1 MAISGA
7 IQTLTAAFSFG
18 ILLSAASGAL
28 FLYYNGHGSQI
39 FKDGRRLVL
48 VLFLLFGALWAQV
61 GFFNL
66 MVTSTLTTTCQ
77 ALLVFT
83 TMFDQ
88 IARVSIEQ
96 FFLWSLNQ
104 GTKVTAQ
111 QLVLQGILGIRL
123 IAGGLLVGFTRPDFK
138 PVCVA
143 RTSVLPIS
151 IVVLVLDAIIIG
163 VSLIRVLRKE
173 RSKGLMICMVGFAVW
188 TGTSVPMIL
197 GISTIDLI
205 ARTTVPSNGLLI
217 LVGIVTI
224 FQEPLMA
231 VVAEEGTT
239 PEARS
244 PFIAPTLPSREV
256 FRENVGNGS
265 PISGNNYTKSG
276 GLFVVNPSSTPRDS
290 PTTRFQGNFQ
300 GDTRGFTKLGSETI
314 VRGIGGEED
323 QSGARGP
330 GYRGSSGV
338 FPSIFAAPMQ
348 TGNAAMAP
356 QIKQAPIERTRE
368 ISAPAVPALVAQP
381 KRSLFGWSKPA
392 PKTTVRSLAIS
403 KPVMDNNDESN
414 IQPFARMQTIDLAT
428 AAANERERREGAAA
442 RSRMVANRPAPVPP
456 TLPPAQEGLRRSI
469 SLKRK
474 DPPTRPNEPMPSIP
488 ASNASGRSVDAANGS
503 TTSASLSPGR
513 DEVRR
518 RSPRNANSFENSN
531 AEEVVP
537 NFPLTRKGTIGLPS
551 NPRSQRATM
560 AREALT
566 AKPQTVMLMNEIV
579 YDDPAM
585 VNQIMSGVPD
595 MYASRKAKMLEKP
608 QAPLPSGGLKSSNS
622 ILHRPRPIRRD
633 SEKDRALFPSEPSPN
648 HKRSKSGSSIATRKS
663 ILRSHPGSPTE
674 LPPLPPPPTSA
685 QKLRRLLPNDTKS
698 MTFNEKIELLFP
710 APPGVMAPQKRRS
723 SVPSLPRIPSEL
735 ISDVLHLKSPDEEDH
750 ASRRSSKRS
759 TIATFGFDKSRP
771 NSPTRVASKIPER
784 QTYRFSA
791 NTYRTIAD
799 EVGESWIPGIPSAN
813 VDSRNSLQVSDKRT
827 SAQVVRESSLTDASS
842 NVSSH
847 DSTTFWGSIHS
858 EIPAPVDLSKARQ
871 NARSTFIQRP
881 DNIPKNLSPM
891 PELEYNDQEET
902 MTVMLDAGESRDPI
916 LSKPAENRESFLLE
930 VDESLSG
937 SKASTP
943 LIPNWHRRIGDEL
956 PTFSERR
963 SNTRSRKMPPPT
975 PLLLNKRG
983 RAATVVVRAA
993 EPSPVDS
1000 PSRAI
1005 AEIQA
1010 QLKRFEEPDRG
1021 SVGSLI
1027 RHLPETSALDSAN
1040 DEHGSRFKLLENL
1053 EKEMGQQENQ
1063 WQQMQNNIDRDSM
1076 SVVMTPQAS
1085 APSETTLS
1093 RDSSQRSTKTPSRVL
1108 SRRARIRSSMTVRSK
1123 GQDSM
1128 STSTTD
1134 SSDNSRASVWQQ
1146 RLAEAQVEYLEKAP
1160 ALLRKRSVNFLSV
1173 SKSHQLGSP
1182 TPPESVDSE
1191 TDSESERENQFK
1203 VFKQPASLWHAPIPS
1218 PKAASGRMWNPPYE
1232 VSVEQNA
1239 SSEPP
1244 AKNVRP
1250 VHRRALHALVITSS
1264 ALWSK
1269 PRSSE
1274 RSRPVVG
1281 LWGSKPVRPRSILTR
1296 RVTQRPQRKS
1306 KRITFLP
1313 DIVESPVP
1321 LPNKRDTLGIFQ
1333 FPWGEQSDSAV
1344 YQPVFDPALLG
1355 HPALNANL
1363 EARSR
1368 QLEPESTDYSS
1379 SFFDDY
1385 DEEMDD
1391 DEMMDPESD
1400 DDFDETTL
1408 WEIASL
1414 LKSSD
1419 VPSKNSLLPQ
1429 PSRAEQSRDIIENYD
1444 DESDLD
1450 DEDVPNSNKFAA
1462 ANTMKLPIQPLAQ
1475 IYRGPQLWSS
1485 GSKSAS
1491 PIVTQ
1496 GLPQPEADAWKA
1508 LLPSSEDAVRSKA
1521 RTSESTP
1528 TLSSDT
1534 LWVASAMEE
1543 SPATSEAMWRH
1554 DKPVQSEAVSDN
1566 TSETLLW
1573 ASQPPKEIISEQ
1585 GLFTVSANRGLIQS
1599 TQATPAA
1606 LNMVKA
1612 PRSISSKLP
1621 ILTSSNLWSTVRA
1634 PVKQMKWITNAVD
1647 RESFASPKLMWAPK
1661 KAETNVVLAGLFSV
1675 DRSRSDYRTSTQQ
1688 PAAIGMIRKPR
1699 TNSGAVSQLESTELW
1714 SICNG
1719 ARAERD
1725 WISESTIRPVSP
1737 SVYSTASSG
1746 QSSPASDASS
1756 IKSTS
1761 TKASSIFSAIGLT
1774 KPSWFESRSGKKSP
1788 SKSPVDDARSGSK
1801 IPVRQKSL
1809 ESIKEAKESK
1819 IPAPV
1824 KTLQPIRESRVLV
1837 SRDLFEAKALA
1848 LGSAPVKKPRRS
1860 VSQQPT
1866 APPLRQQHRPT
1877 IAVHADWATAL
1888 AEAIAAGTPKKTLS
1902 RKSASR
1908 SEWQSA
1914 LAEAVAASAPKK
1926 TLTRPT
1932 ATKADW
1938 ESALTTAI
1946 MNSRPRLQRLN
1957 ASPAMWRAALDEA
1970 VSQGAMVVAPKAQRY
1985 DASVRHPVFFTEK
1998 LVATSLDVH
2007 PAAIG
2012 YTTRPQRYDVSVR
2025 HPVFFTENLVAMSAD
2040 IHPAAIGYTS
2050 QSVISSMW
2058 TPSTAKVM
2066 SPIQNLW
2073 AKQISQ
2079 LKQTP
2084 ELFAQ
2089 LDETTLRKAS
2099 IPKNMDMPT
2108 LQSTTFW
2115 QPTETIKQERN
2126 WLMIPK
2132 VQPSMWAAPTS
2143 TTMPYKSA
2151 LWSKDSSLQG
2161 EVAFKFA
2168 ALEEST
2174 IRKIAIPRKV
2184 ELPPTLES
2192 SSFWQPSKE
2201 VLVERNWLEA
2211 KAEDNVAHPLMW
2223 TAPELKA
2230 TTSASAL
2237 WSKGSSYQRDM
2248 PSSLPRFEEA
2258 ITRKALTVREL
2269 NLPTLESTRF
2279 WQPSR
2284 EVVSERNWLE
2294 VKTVLPLMWT
2304 PDAPKATKVTAA
2316 LWSKENS
2323 FQRET
2328 SASLPRFEESPARKV
2343 LAVRE
2348 LNLPTLES
2356 TTFWQP
2362 IQKATTEERHW
2373 LTARK
2378 VTAQTW
2384 TPKSPAV
2391 ELTQNNSMWSATPAG
2406 NSMQSPDLFSHLK
2419 AGLVMKVFAPRP
2431 SGLPHLNSSE
2441 LFEHEADQKSEN
2453 THWLHATSKS
2463 AEVGGTHMT
2472 SLKTR
2477 TRGLTWTAPPSI
2489 VAAKAENSNLWAP
2502 RNVTPLQS
2510 PSLFQDLHAAPWERK
2525 KREVTEIKQ
2534 LESFQMWKP
2543 SMEMPESPKNWLV
2556 KRKLSKV
2563 EFRY

>member
-1 MAISGA
+1 M
-7 IQTLTAAFSFG
+7 
-18 ILLSAASGAL
+18 
-28 FLYYNGHGSQI
+28 
-39 FKDGRRLVL
+39 
-48 VLFLLFGALWAQV
+48 
-61 GFFNL
+61 
-66 MVTSTLTTTCQ
+66 
-77 ALLVFT
+77 
-83 TMFDQ
+83 
-88 IARVSIEQ
+88 
-96 FFLWSLNQ
+96 
-104 GTKVTAQ
+104 
-111 QLVLQGILGIRL
+111 
-123 IAGGLLVGFTRPDFK
+123 GFTRPDFK

-151 IVVLVLDAIIIG
+151 IVVLVLDAIILG
-163 VSLIRVLRKE
+163 VSLIRVLRKG
-173 RSKGLMICMVGFAVW
+173 RSKGLMISIVGFAVW
-188 TGTSVPMIL
+188 TGTSVPMLL

-205 ARTTVPSNGLLI
+205 VRTTVPSNGLLI

-244 PFIAPTLPSREV
+244 PFIAPTPPSREV

-300 GDTRGFTKLGSETI
+300 GDTRGFTKLGSETT
-314 VRGIGGEED
+314 VRGIGGEEAD
-323 QSGARGP
+323 QSGVRGP

-368 ISAPAVPALVAQP
+368 VPAPAVPAPVAQQ

-392 PKTTVRSLAIS
+392 PKTTVRSLGIS

-442 RSRMVANRPAPVPP
+442 RSRVVANRPAPTPP

-513 DEVRR
+513 DEIRR

-531 AEEVVP
+531 VEKVVP
-537 NFPLTRKGTIGLPS
+537 NLPLTRKGTIGLPS
-551 NPRSQRATM
+551 NPRSQRVTM

-595 MYASRKAKMLEKP
+595 MYASKKANMLGRP

-698 MTFNEKIELLFP
+698 MTFDEKIELLFP

-771 NSPTRVASKIPER
+771 NSPMRAASKVPER

-799 EVGESWIPGIPSAN
+799 EVGESWIPGIPNAN
-813 VDSRNSLQVSDKRT
+813 VDARNSLLVSEKRI

-881 DNIPKNLSPM
+881 ENIPKTLPPM
-891 PELEYNDQEET
+891 PELEYNDQEEN
-902 MTVMLDAGESRDPI
+902 MTIMLDAGESRDPI
-916 LSKPAENRESFLLE
+916 LSKPVENRESFLLE

-943 LIPNWHRRIGDEL
+943 LIANWHRRIGDEL

-1000 PSRAI
+1000 PTRAI

-1027 RHLPETSALDSAN
+1027 RHLPEPNALDSAN
-1040 DEHGSRFKLLENL
+1040 DKNGSRFKLLENL
-1053 EKEMGQQENQ
+1053 EKEMGQQETQ

-1093 RDSSQRSTKTPSRVL
+1093 RESSQRSTKTPSRVL

-1128 STSTTD
+1128 STSTTE

-1191 TDSESERENQFK
+1191 TDSESERESQLGAYK
-1203 VFKQPASLWHAPIPS
+1203 PPASLWQAPIPS

-1232 VSVEQNA
+1232 VSIEQNP

-1244 AKNVRP
+1244 AMNVRP
-1250 VHRRALHALVITSS
+1250 VQRRALHALVITST

-1269 PRSSE
+1269 PHSSE
-1274 RSRPVVG
+1274 HSRPVVG

-1355 HPALNANL
+1355 HPVLNANL

-1429 PSRAEQSRDIIENYD
+1429 PSRAGQSKGVIEDYD
-1444 DESDLD
+1444 DGSDLD
-1450 DEDVPNSNKFAA
+1450 DEDLPNANKFAP
-1462 ANTMKLPIQPLAQ
+1462 ANTIKLPIQPLAQ
-1475 IYRGPQLWSS
+1475 IYRGPQLWLSS
-1485 GSKSAS
+1485 LKSAS
-1491 PIVTQ
+1491 PIVTP
-1496 GLPQPEADAWKA
+1496 GLPQPDADTWEA
-1508 LLPSSEDAVRSKA
+1508 LIPSSEDAVRSKA
-1521 RTSESTP
+1521 RTSESIP
-1528 TLSSDT
+1528 TLSSNT
-1534 LWVASAMEE
+1534 LWVASAVED
-1543 SPATSEAMWRH
+1543 SPATSDTLWRNN
-1554 DKPVQSEAVSDN
+1554 KPVKSEGVSETTSEA
-1566 TSETLLW
+1566 LLW
-1573 ASQPPKEIISEQ
+1573 ASPPPKEDPFEQ
-1585 GLFTVSANRGLIQS
+1585 GLFTISANRGLIQS

-1621 ILTSSNLWSTVRA
+1621 ILTSSNLWSTARP
-1634 PVKQMKWITNAVD
+1634 PVKQMKWITNAID
-1647 RESFASPKLMWAPK
+1647 RESFASPKLMWAPR
-1661 KAETNVVLAGLFSV
+1661 KAEIDVVVAGLFSV
-1675 DRSRSDYRTSTQQ
+1675 NRSRSNYRTSTQQ
-1688 PAAIGMIRKPR
+1688 PAAIGMTRKPR
-1699 TNSGAVSQLESTELW
+1699 TITGPVNQLESTELW

-1719 ARAERD
+1719 ARTERD

-1746 QSSPASDASS
+1746 QSSPASDTSS

-1774 KPSWFESRSGKKSP
+1774 KPSWFESKSSKKSP
-1788 SKSPVDDARSGSK
+1788 SKSPVDDSRSASK
-1801 IPVRQKSL
+1801 IPIRQKSL
-1809 ESIKEAKESK
+1809 ESIRETKESK

-1837 SRDLFEAKALA
+1837 SRDIFEAKALA
-1848 LGSAPVKKPRRS
+1848 LGSAPIKKPRRAI
-1860 VSQQPT
+1860 SQQPT
-1866 APPLRQQHRPT
+1866 APPLRQQYRPT

-1888 AEAIAAGTPKKTLS
+1888 AEAVAAGTPKKTLS
-1902 RKSASR
+1902 RKPASR

-1914 LAEAVAASAPKK
+1914 LAKAIAAGMPKK
-1926 TLTRPT
+1926 KLTRPT

-1938 ESALTTAI
+1938 EAALSSA
-1946 MNSRPRLQRLN
+1946 MMSSNPCLQRLN
-1957 ASPAMWRAALDEA
+1957 ASPEMWRAALVEA
-1970 VSQGAMVVAPKAQRY
+1970 ISQGVVVAPQARSY
-1985 DASVRHPVFFTEK
+1985 DVSVCHPVFFTEK
-1998 LVATSLDVH
+1998 LVATSLD
-2007 PAAIG
+2007 
-2012 YTTRPQRYDVSVR
+2012 
-2025 HPVFFTENLVAMSAD
+2025 
-2040 IHPAAIGYTS
+2040 IHPAAIGYTA
-2050 QSVISSMW
+2050 QPVRSSMW
-2058 TPSTAKVM
+2058 TPSSARTMTRVHT
-2066 SPIQNLW
+2066 LW
-2073 AKQISQ
+2073 SKQTFQ
-2079 LKQTP
+2079 WKQTP

-2089 LDETTLRKAS
+2089 LNETTLRKAS
-2099 IPKNMDMPT
+2099 IPRSLNMPT
-2108 LQSTTFW
+2108 LQSTTLW
-2115 QPTETIKQERN
+2115 QPTENIKQERN
-2126 WLMIPK
+2126 WLAIEKMQ
-2132 VQPSMWAAPTS
+2132 VNMWTAPAPTTVS
-2143 TTMPYKSA
+2143 SRSA
-2151 LWSKDSSLQG
+2151 LWSKDSSLRK
-2161 EVAFKFA
+2161 EAASKFA
-2168 ALEEST
+2168 VLEEST
-2174 IRKIAIPRKV
+2174 IRKAAIPRVAK
-2184 ELPPTLES
+2184 LPILES

-2201 VLVERNWLEA
+2201 VSVQRNWLEA
-2211 KAEDNVAHPLMW
+2211 DAGNKVVRPQMW
-2223 TAPELKA
+2223 TAPELKS

-2237 WSKGSSYQRDM
+2237 WSSGNSYQRDM
-2248 PSSLPRFEEA
+2248 PSDLPKFEEG
-2258 ITRKALTVREL
+2258 ITRKALTVREHH
-2269 NLPTLESTRF
+2269 LPTLESTSF
-2279 WQPSR
+2279 WQPSQ
-2284 EVVSERNWLE
+2284 EVISQRNWIM
-2294 VKTVLPLMWT
+2294 VKTVQPLMWT
-2304 PDAPKATKVTAA
+2304 PDAPKASKATVT
-2316 LWSKENS
+2316 LWSKDS
-2323 FQRET
+2323 PFQRDT
-2328 SASLPRFEESPARKV
+2328 SASLSRFEESLPRKV
-2343 LAVRE
+2343 FAVRE
-2348 LNLPTLES
+2348 LDLATLES
-2356 TTFWQP
+2356 TSFWQP
-2362 IQKATTEERHW
+2362 NQKATAEDRNW
-2373 LTARK
+2373 LTTQK
-2378 VTAQTW
+2378 GTAQTW
-2384 TPKSPAV
+2384 TPKSPAI
-2391 ELTQNNSMWSATPAG
+2391 ELIPNNSMWSTTPKG
-2406 NSMQSPDLFSHLK
+2406 NSMQSPDLFAHLK
-2419 AGLVMKVFAPRP
+2419 SGLVKKVSAPRP
-2431 SGLPHLNSSE
+2431 SGLPRLNSSE
-2441 LFEHEADQKSEN
+2441 LFEHEADQNSEN
-2453 THWLHATSKS
+2453 THWLHATSKL
-2463 AEVGGTHMT
+2463 AEMNNTHMT
-2472 SLKTR
+2472 SSRTKTQ
-2477 TRGLTWTAPPSI
+2477 GLTWTAPPSI
-2489 VAAKAENSNLWAP
+2489 IAAKAENNNLWAP
-2502 RNVTPLQS
+2502 RNVTPPQS
-2510 PSLFQDLHAAPWERK
+2510 QDLFQDLHTAPWERK
-2525 KREVTEIKQ
+2525 KREVTEIGQ
-2534 LESFQMWKP
+2534 LESFRMWKP

-2556 KRKLSKV
+2556 KRRFSKV